1 MMNYNDAMNYF
12 YSIMPFTQSY
22 ALKYVFG
29 QAFWFILVCILI
41 TAIVIYLLFLYETKH
56 FEKKYQEKAGFSF
69 EDFLLSGDV
78 LIPVALIMVVGT
90 LIAGIAS
97 FHTKYYVDNSI
108 SKKDVIE
115 SPYFRSLNDQSKQFV
130 KNYLFVGELV
140 LKTSSLNKEF
150 LNSNGDVDVSKIDL
164 NFFSPNINL
173 KDLENLIEDEI
184 EYRET
189 LNNELERNEN
199 YRKEMIDYIQNAK

>member
-22 ALKYVFG
+22 ALKYVFE

-56 FEKKYQEKAGFSF
+56 FEKKYQEKAGFSLK
-69 EDFLLSGDV
+69 DFLLSGDV

-97 FHTKYYVDNSI
+97 FHTKYYVNNSI

-115 SPYFRSLNDQSKQFV
+115 SPYFRSLNEQSKQFI

-140 LKTSSLNKEF
+140 LKTSSLHKEF
-150 LNSNGDVDVSKIDL
+150 VNSNGDVDVSKIDP
-164 NFFSPNINL
+164 NFFSPSINL

-199 YRKEMIDYIQNAK
+199 YRKEMINYIQNAK